1 MAVSIQFFGM
11 QRTIAKTDSIH
22 MPFMEKTSVTDAL
35 EYVRSHYP
43 ALHLDKGMVLVTVN
57 QNIVSLDTELR
68 ENDIVLFL
76 PHIGGG

>member
-1 MAVSIQFFGM
+1 MAVSIQFFGI
-11 QRTIAKTDSIH
+11 QRTITKTESIH
-22 MPFMEKTSVTDAL
+22 MPFIEKTSVTDAL
-35 EYVRSHYP
+35 EYIRSQYP

-57 QNIVSLDTELR
+57 QKMASLDTELR